1 MASERYVTWEN
12 TLIANNGRQKKNKQM
27 YLRNLR
33 CGIEK
38 CALGFYAAAN
48 NVPLGSLCFLYEYAR
63 LDSPLLPPVSCLSL

>member
-1 MASERYVTWEN
+1 
-12 TLIANNGRQKKNKQM
+12 M

-38 CALGFYAAAN
+38 CALGFYAAAS

-63 LDSPLLPPVSCLSL
+63 LDFPSSLLFLASPFNGLPRGLAIGGFVFSGLE

>member
-1 MASERYVTWEN
+1 
-12 TLIANNGRQKKNKQM
+12 M

-63 LDSPLLPPVSCLSL
+63 LDFPSSLLFLAFPFNGLPRGLAIGGFVFSGLE

>member
-1 MASERYVTWEN
+1 
-12 TLIANNGRQKKNKQM
+12 M

-48 NVPLGSLCFLYEYAR
+48 CVPLGSLCFLYEYAR
-63 LDSPLLPPVSCLSL
+63 LDSPSSLLFLAFPFNGLPRGLAIGGFVFSGLE

>member
-1 MASERYVTWEN
+1 
-12 TLIANNGRQKKNKQM
+12 M

-38 CALGFYAAAN
+38 CALGFYAAAS

-63 LDSPLLPPVSCLSL
+63 LDFPSSLLLLAFPFNGLPRGLAIGGFVFSGLE